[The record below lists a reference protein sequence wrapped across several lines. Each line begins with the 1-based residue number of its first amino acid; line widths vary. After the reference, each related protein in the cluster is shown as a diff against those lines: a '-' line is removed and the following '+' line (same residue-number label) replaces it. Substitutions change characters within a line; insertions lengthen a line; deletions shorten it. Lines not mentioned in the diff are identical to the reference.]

1 MANIVITTTT
11 NSIIFDFGVLYTR
24 VGYRKACFRKESVWS
39 IELDGDN
46 NYVRFALKS
55 GEIWN
60 LTYGSGMQVDTISAS
75 APSSTSDLAD
85 KLMALI
91 A

>member
-11 NSIIFDFGVLYTR
+11 NSIIFDFGTLSSR
-24 VGYRKACFRKESVWS
+24 VGYRKACFRKESIWS
-39 IELDGDN
+39 IEFDESSM
-46 NYVRFALKS
+46 YVRVAVKT
-55 GEIWN
+55 GEVFN
-60 LTYGSGMQVDTISAS
+60 LTYNTGMIVDSVSAS
-75 APSSTSDLAD
+75 APISNSDLAD

>member
-1 MANIVITTTT
+1 MANIVITSTT
-11 NSIIFDFGVLYTR
+11 NSIIVDFGTLYSR
-24 VGYRKACFRKESVWS
+24 VGYRKACFRKESVWT
-39 IELDGDN
+39 IELNADSD
-46 NYVRFALKS
+46 YVRFALKS

-60 LTYGSGMQVDTISAS
+60 FTYNSTMLVDSVGAS
-75 APSSTSDLAD
+75 SPSSNSDLAD